1 MILSCNGIKK
11 AFGTDEIFS
20 DVSFHINERE
30 KAAIVG
36 SNGAGKS
43 TLLKIM
49 IGELS
54 ADEGNVILAKDT
66 TIGYLAQHQELSTN
80 HTIYEEM
87 LEVKKEVLALQ
98 DQIRQLELDM
108 KSAKDDELEQMLSAY
123 SRLNHRFEMENGYA
137 CESEITGVLKGLGFT
152 EEDFNRKT
160 STLSGGQKTRVALGK
175 LLLSTPDIILLDEPT
190 NHLDLN
196 SIAWLETFLLN
207 YKGAVV
213 IVAHDRYFLD
223 KIVSKVIDI
232 DHGKC
237 QVYSGN
243 YSAYAEKKA
252 QLRETALKQYYNQQK
267 VIKHHEEVITKLRSF
282 NREKSIK
289 RAESR

>member
-137 CESEITGVLKGLGFT
+137 CESEITGVLKG
-152 EEDFNRKT
+152 
-160 STLSGGQKTRVALGK
+160 
-175 LLLSTPDIILLDEPT
+175 
-190 NHLDLN
+190 
-196 SIAWLETFLLN
+196 
-207 YKGAVV
+207 
-213 IVAHDRYFLD
+213 
-223 KIVSKVIDI
+223 
-232 DHGKC
+232 
-237 QVYSGN
+237 
-243 YSAYAEKKA
+243 
-252 QLRETALKQYYNQQK
+252 
-267 VIKHHEEVITKLRSF
+267 
-282 NREKSIK
+282 
-289 RAESR
+289 